1 MSFDEILDTKQ
12 AFWTLIIYISLSTKI
27 GHVFRGL
34 IHDFGHIFFYVV
46 CFLLISPKNVTSGS
60 SR

>member
-12 AFWTLIIYISLSTKI
+12 AFWTLIIYISQSTKI

-34 IHDFGHIFFYVV
+34 IHDFGHIFFMLFV
-46 CFLLISPKNVTSGS
+46 FTD
-60 SR
+60 